1 MKRQITVLLALVA
14 SVGIG
19 AATVHAQTKPKAY
32 SISEFEPIDKT
43 AQDAFGKFA
52 IPLVQAAGGH
62 VLNTAQGKVT
72 KRIGEA
78 PKGVSVVE
86 WDSLEK
92 AEAYFKSPAYT
103 STVPYREKAWKNV
116 RSFLVEGTGSYP
128 TLQVSKILTM
138 SEYELL
144 DKTANENYSKV
155 AIPAVQSAGGHPTGV
170 GIGKIIA
177 RIGEAPK
184 GVTLV
189 GWDSLEKA
197 EAYNKSPASTSL
209 QPQSDK
215 ARKVTRSFMVEVT
228 Q

>member
-19 AATVHAQTKPKAY
+19 AAAQAQTKRAHTFNEVEILDKAAVDAFEKAITPVVQEAGGRPLNVPGGKIIARVGAAPKA
-32 SISEFEPIDKT
+32 
-43 AQDAFGKFA
+43 
-52 IPLVQAAGGH
+52 V
-62 VLNTAQGKVT
+62 VLA
-72 KRIGEA
+72 
-78 PKGVSVVE
+78 E

-92 AEAYFKSPAYT
+92 AEAYYKSTFSKFSPQ
-103 STVPYREKAWKNV
+103 RDKAWKV
-116 RSFLVEGTGSYP
+116 IRSFLVEGTGSYP
-128 TLQVSKILTM
+128 TLQGSKAFTI

-144 DKTANENYSKV
+144 NKTANEDYSKV
-155 AIPAVQSAGGHPTGV
+155 AIPAVQQAGGRPSGV
-170 GIGKIIA
+170 GISAKIVA
-177 RIGEAPK
+177 RVGEAPK

-197 EAYNKSPASTSL
+197 EAYYKSPASTSL

-215 ARKVTRSFMVEVT
+215 ARKVTRSFLVEAA